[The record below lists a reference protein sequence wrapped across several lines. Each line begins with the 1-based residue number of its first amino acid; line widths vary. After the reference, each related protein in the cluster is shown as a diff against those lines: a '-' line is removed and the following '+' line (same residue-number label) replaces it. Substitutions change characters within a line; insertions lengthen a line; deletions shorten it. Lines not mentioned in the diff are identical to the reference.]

1 MSRMLRNAVGVKPD
15 VNSEDLKRYVGR
27 SIVIL
32 SLHSNGFTMTLTV
45 SPIYTG
51 SGTSE
56 SFDHQHPTDAC

>member
-32 SLHSNGFTMTLTV
+32 SLHRMALL
-45 SPIYTG
+45 
-51 SGTSE
+51 
-56 SFDHQHPTDAC
+56 